1 MELKIRNMVCRHCVE
16 ALRRVLIELDFQPSE
31 VELGRAV
38 IAPAALTDAQLERL
52 DRALAAEGFGRI
64 LTPEAELTERA
75 KLVILDHLRREV
87 CPLNL
92 SACLENHL
100 GVDYPA
106 ISRAFTATEG
116 RTIEKYYIAQ
126 KVELVKE
133 LLLGGGLT
141 LAEIAD
147 RAGYSSAA
155 HLSRQFKAVTGLTTT
170 QFLATRPG
178 RSPINAI

>member
-1 MELKIRNMVCRHCVE
+1 MILNIRNMVCRHCVQAVE
-16 ALRRVLIELDFQPSE
+16 RLLSDIGIKPVS

-38 IAPAALTDAQLERL
+38 IDEQELTPAQLSALDKALTD
-52 DRALAAEGFGRI
+52 EGFERI

-75 KLVILDHLRREV
+75 KHVILNHLRREE

-92 SACLENHL
+92 SACLERHL
-100 GVDYPA
+100 GTDYPS
-106 ISRAFTATEG
+106 ISRAFSATEG
-116 RTIEKYYIAQ
+116 RTIEKYHIAQ

-133 LLLGGGLT
+133 LLLYGGLT

-155 HLSRQFKAVTGLTTT
+155 HLSRQFKSVTGMTTT
-170 QFLATRPG
+170 QYLSSRPE
-178 RSPINAI
+178 RSPLNMV